1 MPMHGAPVLG
11 WLLAALTGAAGL
23 YCLARLCA
31 PATAAGCAGGTARSV
46 GGRESDAAEA
56 LMGLGMAVLALPP
69 AHHGGLP
76 PSAWA
81 AVFAG
86 AGAWFTAAALRRGA
100 PGARAHRLHHAVDAG
115 AMVYMVLLMAAPG
128 PSGRGH
134 DAMPGMAG
142 MAGMSADPVPLV
154 SGLLL
159 LYFGG
164 YALWTGTRLL
174 RPAHAVAG
182 WGGRPLLQMPGMSRA
197 CRLVMGLGMFA
208 MLLAG

>member
-1 MPMHGAPVLG
+1 MHGAPVLG

-31 PATAAGCAGGTARSV
+31 PAPAAGCTDGTARGA

-56 LMGLGMAVLALPP
+56 LMGLGMAVMALPP

-76 PSAWA
+76 PTAWA

-86 AGAWFTAAALRRGA
+86 AGAWFTAAALRRGGR
-100 PGARAHRLHHAVDAG
+100 GARAHRLHHAVDAG
-115 AMVYMVLLMAAPG
+115 AMVYMVLLMAAPTG
-128 PSGRGH
+128 PAGQSGH

-142 MAGMSADPVPLV
+142 MAGSAADPVPLL

-182 WGGRPLLQMPGMSRA
+182 RGGWTLLQMPGMSRA
-197 CRLVMGLGMFA
+197 CRLVMGLGMFS

>member
-1 MPMHGAPVLG
+1 MHGAPVLG

-31 PATAAGCAGGTARSV
+31 PASARGGARGAAA
-46 GGRESDAAEA
+46 RESDAAAA

-69 AHHGGLP
+69 AHQGGLP
-76 PSAWA
+76 PVAWA

-86 AGAWFTAAALRRGA
+86 AGAWFTAAALRRGG
-100 PGARAHRLHHAVDAG
+100 PGSRAHRLHHAVDAG
-115 AMVYMVLLMAAPG
+115 AMVYMVLLMAGPAGHPG
-128 PSGRGH
+128 HG
-134 DAMPGMAG
+134 AMAG
-142 MAGMSADPVPLV
+142 MTGMTNAPAPAVLALDPVPLV

-182 WGGRPLLQMPGMSRA
+182 PGGRALLWMPGMSRA
-197 CRLVMGLGMFA
+197 CRLVMGLGMFS